1 MRGGAMTETKQWKD
15 DYGIVQ
21 TSKKLS
27 KAIYLDLAKHIKL
40 QNDEAL
46 SCYFLIKSEE
56 IENMDKIHFPEGR
69 LKPTPSFVDIQLKP
83 IVNADIINITN

>member
-1 MRGGAMTETKQWKD
+1 MTFEQLLQRELTIAMTETKQWKD
-15 DYGIVQ
+15 DYDIVQ

-40 QNDEAL
+40 QNNEAL

-56 IENMDKIHFPEGR
+56 ID
-69 LKPTPSFVDIQLKP
+69 D
-83 IVNADIINITN
+83 

>member
-27 KAIYLDLAKHIKL
+27 KAIYLDLAEHIKEY
-40 QNDEAL
+40 DEDL
-46 SCYFLIKSEE
+46 SCYFLRKSEE
-56 IENMDKIHFPEGR
+56 ID
-69 LKPTPSFVDIQLKP
+69 D
-83 IVNADIINITN
+83 

>member
-1 MRGGAMTETKQWKD
+1 MTETKQWKD

-56 IENMDKIHFPEGR
+56 ID
-69 LKPTPSFVDIQLKP
+69 D
-83 IVNADIINITN
+83 